1 MASRDITVRP
11 WGFYDILHK
20 EPGYQIKRIHVEA
33 DQRIS
38 LQSHK
43 HRSEHWY
50 IIQGLGVVE
59 IEEEAF
65 EIGVGDSITIAVGE
79 VHRITAVGDKG
90 VTFFEVQA
98 GDYIG
103 EDDITRFEDDYGRL
117 ES

>member
-1 MASRDITVRP
+1 MARDITVRP
-11 WGFYDILHK
+11 WGFYDIIHK
-20 EPGYQIKRIHVEA
+20 EPGYQIKRIHVEVG
-33 DQRIS
+33 QRLS

-43 HRSEHWY
+43 YRSEHWY
-50 IIQGLGVVE
+50 VISGIGVVE

-79 VHRITAVGDKG
+79 VHRMTGVGEKG
-90 VTFFEVQA
+90 VTFIEIQA
-98 GDYIG
+98 GDYLG